1 MYANGHYIR
10 PATLADVEDG
20 SSWDLKTVRALMG
33 GGCLYVSKVI
43 PSADNDSKEWSRE
56 TKDVDYVYESDDET
70 KDSEVLPAKV
80 CAHMSNDAILTHGS
94 PIGRTHGTSTRYI
107 PMATVMYNI
116 VPWCICGIP
125 IVIYSIL
132 PEYI

>member
-1 MYANGHYIR
+1 MR

-80 CAHMSNDAILTHGS
+80 CAHKSIFTHGS